1 MPPKS
6 EYEDHRP
13 VFPRPVDSGGLH
25 MSTGTVV
32 LVGAGVAYYY
42 GYHKTAG
49 VLVGVPLVIG
59 GIGLLFAG
67 GMVWAFNAY
76 KE

>member
-1 MPPKS
+1 
-6 EYEDHRP
+6 
-13 VFPRPVDSGGLH
+13 